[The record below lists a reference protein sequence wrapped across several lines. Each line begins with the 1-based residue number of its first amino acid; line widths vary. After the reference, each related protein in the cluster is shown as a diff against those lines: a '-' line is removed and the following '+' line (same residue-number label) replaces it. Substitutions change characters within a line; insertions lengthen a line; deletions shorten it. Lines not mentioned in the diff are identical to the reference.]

1 VVEDRPE
8 QGLAFVC
15 GGVGVAPALAILREE
30 ARRPTPRPMLLLYGN
45 RVATQI
51 LARGELEGL
60 SAAGRLKVVHVLGE
74 PSPGLAGETGQLDTA
89 VIARRC
95 EAAARAGWLFVLC
108 GPPPMLR
115 EARWGRSA
123 CRAPASWRSGSP
135 IHDARAARLRK
146 GLQTS
151 FWSLQTR
158 LR

>member
-1 VVEDRPE
+1 MVEDRPE

-51 LARGELEGL
+51 LARGELEVL
-60 SAAGRLKVVHVLGE
+60 SAAGRLKVVQVLGE

-95 EAAARAGWLFVLC
+95 EAAARAGWHFVLC

-115 EARWGRSA
+115 EARGTLGVPRA
-123 CRAPASWRSGSP
+123 CIVGAVHLSMMRAQRACARGFKHHS
-135 IHDARAARLRK
+135 ARARLA
-146 GLQTS
+146 
-151 FWSLQTR
+151 
-158 LR
+158 